1 MSQNNGEQRLRY
13 GIRKLSI
20 GVCAAVIGAFILG
33 ASPVVQAD
41 EVAQEAPISVETVV
55 TTASPVT
62 GDETVS
68 SDQGLA
74 DVSNVT
80 TSDVKTQEVS
90 SVAENTAVANPT
102 KNDTAAEQATVAEK
116 TNSDSVNDY
125 LYGLDYDKTNILT
138 RQGETVENV
147 PATSTQEKNGEF
159 VVVEKTKKTLSTGT
173 SDVSVNGNDAIYVG
187 ALLKA
192 DQSLLENQPTLI
204 SVPRQKATISI
215 DLPGLVGKQ
224 SSLSVKPTASQVQD
238 AVNTLVANWQSNHAG
253 SQATPARMQY
263 EMTSAYSMN
272 QVKAKLGLDF
282 EKIGAPLKIDFE
294 AVNKGEKQI
303 EIVDF
308 KQIYYTVTMDAPEN
322 PADVFDAK
330 VSVTDLKRR
339 GVDAK
344 TPPVYVSSVSY
355 GRQMYVTFET
365 TSKSTEFKAA
375 IGALIKGVTI
385 APGTE
390 WAHALKDVKVK
401 AVILGG
407 NAQGAARVVTGDIET
422 LKELIREGASF
433 SAQSPAVAIS
443 YKTAFLKDNA
453 TATFK
458 NHTDYIET
466 KATAYKN
473 GFLKLEHKGAY
484 IARYTITWDE
494 VSYDKDGKEVIT
506 HRQWEDNGKGRT
518 AGFKTELQFKGNVR
532 NLSVKI
538 EERTGLAWEPWR
550 TVYNRVDLP
559 LVQNRTITHRGT
571 TLNPKVKEEI
581 VNA

>member
-1 MSQNNGEQRLRY
+1 MSQINGEQRLRY

-20 GVCAAVIGAFILG
+20 GVCAAVIGAFVLG
-33 ASPVVQAD
+33 ASTVVQAD
-41 EVAQEAPISVETVV
+41 EVNQPSATNTEVVAPTSSSEINGGDLTSAQN
-55 TTASPVT
+55 
-62 GDETVS
+62 S
-68 SDQGLA
+68 S

-80 TSDVKTQEVS
+80 TT
-90 SVAENTAVANPT
+90 
-102 KNDTAAEQATVAEK
+102 QATSPSETPVSEVPVVETPVDSKSATEQTTVTDNK
-116 TNSDSVNDY
+116 TNDSVNDY
-125 LYGLDYDKTNILT
+125 LYGLDYDKTSILT

-147 PATSTQEKNGEF
+147 PATSSQEKNGEF
-159 VVVEKTKKTLSTGT
+159 VVVEKTKKSLSTGT
-173 SDVSVNGNDAIYVG
+173 SDVSVNGNDNIFVG

-192 DQSLLENQPTLI
+192 DQNLLENQPTLI

-215 DLPGLVGKQ
+215 DLPGLTGNQ
-224 SSLSVKPTASQVQD
+224 SNITVAPSASQVQN
-238 AVNTLVANWQSNHAG
+238 AVNTLVSRWQENQSG
-253 SQATPARMQY
+253 TQATPARMQY

-308 KQIYYTVTMDAPEN
+308 KQVYYTVTMDAPEN

-330 VSVTDLKRR
+330 VSVSDLQRR

-390 WAHALKDVKVK
+390 WAHALKDVKVR

-407 NAQGAARVVTGDIET
+407 NAQGAARVVTGDINT
-422 LKELIREGASF
+422 LKELIREGANI

-506 HRQWEDNGKGRT
+506 RRQWEDNGKGRT

-550 TVYNRVDLP
+550 TVYNRSDLP